1 MVGEIGLFEA
11 DHSLLGR
18 PVQRQVDM
26 RGEFQIGQFST
37 LGDRLDDFRREKRQ
51 PDEAG
56 NVAISYALAA
66 GDRGQR
72 GRPAG
77 NEFLEPRWARA
88 IALSSAASGLRG
100 GASAPSIMSRIST
113 PRRFIRIAKN
123 CVIAAL
129 PRHRGL
135 DRLATGGGSKARC
148 RPVSDS
154 VPDLADVDRVGK
166 QLVERAARECLPSRA
181 VAVPG
186 EPNLGDD
193 ATSVEIV
200 LEQPHA
206 AILNALPRF
215 QPIKRG

>member
-1 MVGEIGLFEA
+1 
-11 DHSLLGR
+11 
-18 PVQRQVDM
+18 M

-100 GASAPSIMSRIST
+100 GASAPSIMSRISA

-123 CVIAAL
+123 CVIGSIAAA
-129 PRHRGL
+129 PWARS
-135 DRLATGGGSKARC
+135 TGNGRWIESSMPPGFRFGAGSRRC
-148 RPVSDS
+148 RPGWK
-154 VPDLADVDRVGK
+154 ATRRARR
-166 QLVERAARECLPSRA
+166 ERMP
-181 VAVPG
+181 
-186 EPNLGDD
+186 
-193 ATSVEIV
+193 
-200 LEQPHA
+200 
-206 AILNALPRF
+206 ALPLRLPF
-215 QPIKRG
+215 LESRILEMMPHRLRSSLSSLTLRSSMHFPAFNR